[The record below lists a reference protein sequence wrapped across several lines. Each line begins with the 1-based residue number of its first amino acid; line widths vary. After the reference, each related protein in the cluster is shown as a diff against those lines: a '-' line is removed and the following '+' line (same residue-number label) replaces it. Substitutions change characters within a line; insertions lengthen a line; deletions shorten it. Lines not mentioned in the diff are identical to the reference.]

1 MVKLIN
7 CQIYYVKN
15 NIATTGNNG
24 QICGYDS
31 NQPNQAVIFNID
43 VAANKIYSVF
53 SIYAIMATNV
63 STTSVTT
70 MLDGISTNMQQKMA
84 DGNAIG
90 GQGIFLLFTKQ
101 QLTYYSKYF

>member
-1 MVKLIN
+1 
-7 CQIYYVKN
+7 
-15 NIATTGNNG
+15 
-24 QICGYDS
+24 
-31 NQPNQAVIFNID
+31 
-43 VAANKIYSVF
+43 
-53 SIYAIMATNV
+53 MATNV

-70 MLDGISTNMQQKMA
+70 MLDGISTNMQQRMA